1 MKVTHV
7 SIDRWMDKQNVV
19 YIYTMEY
26 YSVLKRKDSDIY
38 YSRED
43 IILSEISQLTKGKL
57 LHDSTYM
64 RYLG

>member
-1 MKVTHV
+1 
-7 SIDRWMDKQNVV
+7 MDKQNVV